1 MTWGFAEFTFVAGV
15 VAHFVVFLCAAEA
28 EVLVCEMLH
37 PWAFWAFVG
46 AFRFGT

>member
-15 VAHFVVFLCAAEA
+15 VAHFVMFLCAAEA